1 MKLSSNLI
9 LSAFAL
15 LLGCGE
21 ASHQS
26 SPTQKLS
33 LSTDAIQIVKT
44 SNGQVSTDFDACV
57 FEDKNLVSHLGLPE
71 DTYVSKNQRGHR
83 CFITLQRSDL
93 ESDEPYANFHT
104 TLTVAF
110 NGYIFRNP
118 TELAEYID
126 LYYKNPVRLSGYG
139 DETYAVAGLHKDSE
153 AIIGFHPGGSY
164 YLDVRSKPVMRDR
177 DGPPISAIY
186 EVDKTLFRDMAAN
199 LNSRLRTDPT
209 ID

>member
-1 MKLSSNLI
+1 MKLSSVLMLLAVGC
-9 LSAFAL
+9 LSA
-15 LLGCGE
+15 CGE
-21 ASHQS
+21 GSHQS
-26 SPTQKLS
+26 SPAQKLS
-33 LSTDAIQIVKT
+33 LFTDPIQIVKT
-44 SNGQVSTDFDACV
+44 SNGQISTDFDACV

-93 ESDEPYANFHT
+93 ESDKPYANFHT

-126 LYYKNPVRLSGYG
+126 LYYKNAVRLSGYG
-139 DETYAVAGLHKDSE
+139 DETYDVAGLHKDSE
-153 AIIGFHPGGSY
+153 AIIGFPPGGSY
-164 YLDVRSKPVMRDR
+164 YLEVRSKPVMRGR

-186 EVDKTLFRDMAAN
+186 EVDETLFRDMAAN
-199 LNSRLRTDPT
+199 LNSRLTSSPT